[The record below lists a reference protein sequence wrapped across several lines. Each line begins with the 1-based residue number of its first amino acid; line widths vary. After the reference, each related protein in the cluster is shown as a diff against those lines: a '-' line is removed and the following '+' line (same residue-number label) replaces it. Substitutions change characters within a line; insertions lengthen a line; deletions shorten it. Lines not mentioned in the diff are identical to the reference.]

1 MGLSIGMVVVGT
13 VLLAVG
19 VIGCIVPALPGPIIA
34 YVSLILIAIP
44 GSWGLM
50 PVWVLVV
57 LGVLAVATAVLDN
70 VLPAVSSKKAGASRA
85 GIWGSVVGMIAGT
98 FFSPVGTIIGAF
110 VGALV
115 GEVVFNR
122 ENKEP
127 LKAAAGVFRGTVLA
141 IMIKLVVTGI
151 IGWYF
156 VRGAIRL
163 FS

>member
-1 MGLSIGMVVVGT
+1 MGLSIAMVVIGT
-13 VLLAVG
+13 LLLAVG

-44 GSWGLM
+44 SSWGLM
-50 PVWVLVV
+50 PVWLLVV

-70 VLPAVSSKKAGASRA
+70 VLPAMNSKKAGASNA
-85 GIWGSVVGMIAGT
+85 GIWGSVIGMIVGT
-98 FFSPVGTIIGAF
+98 FFSPIGTIIGAF
-110 VGALV
+110 VGALAA
-115 GEVVFNR
+115 EVIFNPQ
-122 ENKEP
+122 NKEP

-141 IMIKLVVTGI
+141 IMLKLIVTGV